1 MTREQPAGDMVT
13 VTCLN
18 CDARYETEATA
29 AAVKEIG
36 RCMEC
41 GQRALRLVPEDGES
55 PEEAPED

>member
-1 MTREQPAGDMVT
+1 MVT